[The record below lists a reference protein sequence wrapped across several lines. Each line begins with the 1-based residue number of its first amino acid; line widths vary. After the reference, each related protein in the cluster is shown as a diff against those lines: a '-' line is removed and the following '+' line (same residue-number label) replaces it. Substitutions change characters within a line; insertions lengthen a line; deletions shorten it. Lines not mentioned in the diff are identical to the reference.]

1 MESIVKA
8 ETTTDKPQRP
18 QKALQISAIP
28 SDKTK
33 CGDGLV
39 QTKSFCTLKK
49 REKKTVTGR
58 YLIQMLILAQN

>member
-8 ETTTDKPQRP
+8 ETTTNKPQRP

-33 CGDGLV
+33 YGDGLV
-39 QTKSFCTLKK
+39 QTKPFYTLKK
-49 REKKTVTGR
+49 S
-58 YLIQMLILAQN
+58 Q